1 MSDSFQSDRR
11 KPFNFAFFVW
21 LLPISLS
28 IQLVTLLVTNA
39 EWPGNGFLFSPVD
52 RLNDLLNPIRSISL
66 IDPYA
71 GPRIFFSPPGM
82 VLLLKVVSWP
92 GQWFAVITLGV
103 AFIGLGIKFSIS
115 LSTPK
120 SLSMMLVSIL
130 GVSYPVLFAFDR
142 GSYTLWIA
150 FLLVLTVSSNQEH
163 PLRAAFYFGVA
174 ISLGF
179 AMAPL
184 FLLLILRYETT
195 LLIWIKQVAVVFA
208 TATLITSMG
217 LLVLRMSPIQ
227 MLRGIQSNLSEYNQ
241 LMLHTEW
248 GALYTHSF
256 FNGVRS
262 TCAFI
267 KTIENYPNS
276 VDSLEYMP
284 SCSASIQY
292 LIPISWIA
300 LVLALTIVVVS
311 QAHLF
316 YRSLLLVSSF
326 LFFTPISAD
335 YRLCFLLIPILFL
348 RSSISGMRIPIL
360 PICFVSFLFI
370 PRTINV
376 LGAPRFSETAILFS
390 NISGSSAMFALVV
403 IGFVESVRSFT
414 LKPWQPIKSSIVLD
428 SPEPNSVQ
436 TSTSFFL
443 VYLVLPTL
451 NFAVLLVPITDPA
464 LSIFRLSYFLAV
476 TLLIIVYFVKSNL
489 LGHTSKY
496 IESTELSN

>member
-1 MSDSFQSDRR
+1 MSDSFQIDRR
-11 KPFNFAFFVW
+11 KRVVFGFFLW

-28 IQLVTLLVTNA
+28 IQLVILLVTNA
-39 EWPGNGFLFSPVD
+39 EWPGNGFLHHPNE
-52 RLNDLLNPIRSISL
+52 RLADLLNPIKSILL

-71 GPRIFFSPPGM
+71 GSDVFFNPPAL

-92 GQWFAVITLGV
+92 GQWFAVITLGI
-103 AFIGLGIKFSIS
+103 AFIGLIHKFSIL

-120 SLSMMLVSIL
+120 SMSLILVSVL
-130 GVSYPVLFAFDR
+130 GVSYPILFAFDR

-163 PLRAAFYFGVA
+163 PHRAAFYLGVV
-174 ISLGF
+174 ISLGY

-195 LLIWIKQVAVVFA
+195 FLLWVKQGAVLLA
-208 TATLITSMG
+208 TATLTTSIG
-217 LLVLRMSPIQ
+217 LLDLRMSP
-227 MLRGIQSNLSEYNQ
+227 MHVLRGIQSNLAEYNQ
-241 LMLHTEW
+241 MMLHSEW
-248 GALYTHSF
+248 GALYSHSL

-262 TCAFI
+262 SCALI
-267 KTIENYPNS
+267 KTIGNYPIGI
-276 VDSLEYMP
+276 DPLENMQTCP
-284 SCSASIQY
+284 DSIQA
-292 LIPISWIA
+292 LIPLSWIVLL
-300 LVLALTIVVVS
+300 LVMIVVTLS
-311 QAHLF
+311 RAHFF

-335 YRLCFLLIPILFL
+335 YRLCFLIIPILFL
-348 RSSISGMRIPIL
+348 RSSISVMRIPVL

-376 LGAPRFSETAILFS
+376 FVMPRFSETAILFS
-390 NISGSSAMFALVV
+390 NISGSLAMFVLVL

-428 SPEPNSVQ
+428 SLKPNSVQ

-476 TLLIIVYFVKSNL
+476 TLLIILYFTKS
-489 LGHTSKY
+489 HFFQSYFKT
-496 IESTELSN
+496 